1 MLKPLFRVTKS
12 PPGYEA
18 LAYYCC
24 THDTSYWRHHSHLIF
39 EPHHLTSHNTGPKFN
54 KSFGHKP
61 YTREYPS
68 DPSRWE
74 TSLSA
79 NERQSS
85 RSELCNIDSIDFSHR
100 YPEIYSLHVI
110 LKATSL
116 RSTVNRWVRFTS
128 KERHRTRSLKHLP
141 KGQRLTSTNSGC
153 THRQQ
158 HGLKPL
164 YPALQP
170 VVSALAEYKRS

>member
-1 MLKPLFRVTKS
+1 MRRSRTIVARTILATGATTATYFLSHTILLATIPAPNSINPSATS
-12 PPGYEA
+12 PTLENIPQILPAGK
-18 LAYYCC
+18 LVCLQM
-24 THDTSYWRHHSHLIF
+24 SV
-39 EPHHLTSHNTGPKFN
+39 K
-54 KSFGHKP
+54 
-61 YTREYPS
+61 
-68 DPSRWE
+68 
-74 TSLSA
+74 
-79 NERQSS
+79 SS